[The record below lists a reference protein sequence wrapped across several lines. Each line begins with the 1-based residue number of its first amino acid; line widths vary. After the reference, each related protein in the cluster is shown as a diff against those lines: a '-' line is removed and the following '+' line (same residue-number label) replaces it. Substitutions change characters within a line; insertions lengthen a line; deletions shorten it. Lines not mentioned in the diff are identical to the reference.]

1 MNRICNVYLI
11 IWKRGND
18 IKKKVS
24 VSATNDICPQTL
36 FVYGSMNEDG
46 TPDFGLFCWF
56 SYCWFDQ
63 LGVICAI
70 GGSKRTL
77 ENIRRN
83 RVFSANLVVEDN
95 LPLADYFGTADGR
108 DSDKMDVDV
117 AWERGTAL
125 AVPVLCSSPISFEL
139 EVDKEILTG
148 EHDEVVLMC
157 RIRNTLKDEKL
168 VNSTMASEEILKAVA
183 AVQTCVDY
191 DYWSWDGRHLGK
203 WHERAKE
210 IKPDVEIGAAARGN

>member
-1 MNRICNVYLI
+1 M
-11 IWKRGND
+11 
-18 IKKKVS
+18 KKVS
-24 VSATNDICPQTL
+24 VPATNDLCPQTL
-36 FVYGSMNEDG
+36 FVYGTMNEDH

-83 RVFSANLVVEDN
+83 KVFSANLVVENN

-108 DSDKMDVDV
+108 DGDKMDIPFEWEPGAELDV
-117 AWERGTAL
+117 PT
-125 AVPVLCSSPISFEL
+125 LCSSPLSFEL
-139 EVDKEILTG
+139 EAVREIATG
-148 EHDEVVLMC
+148 ERDETVLLC
-157 RIRNTLKDEKL
+157 HIRNTLKDEAL
-168 VNSTMASEEILKAVA
+168 TASGMTPEEMLKATA
-183 AVQTCVDY
+183 AVRTCIDN
-191 DYWSWDGRHLGK
+191 DYWAWDGRHLGK

-210 IKPDVEIGAAARGN
+210 IKRDVEIGRAAAGN

>member
-1 MNRICNVYLI
+1 M
-11 IWKRGND
+11 
-18 IKKKVS
+18 KKVS
-24 VSATNDICPQTL
+24 VPATNDVCPQTL
-36 FVYGSMNEDG
+36 FVYGTMNEDH

-83 RVFSANLVVEDN
+83 KVFSANLVVENN

-108 DSDKMDVDV
+108 DGDKMDIPFEWEPGAELDV
-117 AWERGTAL
+117 PT
-125 AVPVLCSSPISFEL
+125 LCSSPLSFEL
-139 EVDKEILTG
+139 EAVQEIATG
-148 EHDEVVLMC
+148 ERDETVLLC
-157 RIRNTLKDEKL
+157 HIRNTLKDEAL
-168 VNSTMASEEILKAVA
+168 TASGMTPEEMLKATA
-183 AVQTCVDY
+183 AVRTCIDN
-191 DYWSWDGRHLGK
+191 DYWAWDGRHLGK

-210 IKPDVEIGAAARGN
+210 IKRDVEIGRAAAGN

>member
-1 MNRICNVYLI
+1 M
-11 IWKRGND
+11 
-18 IKKKVS
+18 KKVS
-24 VSATNDICPQTL
+24 VPVTNDICPQTL
-36 FVYGSMNEDG
+36 FVYGTMNEDK

-83 RVFSANLVVEDN
+83 KVFSANLVVESN

-108 DSDKMDVDV
+108 DGDKMDISVE
-117 AWERGTAL
+117 WENGVVL
-125 AVPVLCSSPISFEL
+125 LVPVLCSSPLSFEL
-139 EVDKEILTG
+139 EVEKEIVTG
-148 EHDEVVLMC
+148 ERDEVVLLC
-157 RIRNTLKDEKL
+157 QIRNTLEDERL
-168 VNSTMASEEILKAVA
+168 VDSAMSSEEILKTVA
-183 AVQTCVDY
+183 AVRTCGDE

-210 IKPDVEIGAAARGN
+210 IKADVEIGAAQGN

>member
-1 MNRICNVYLI
+1 M
-11 IWKRGND
+11 
-18 IKKKVS
+18 KKVS
-24 VSATNDICPQTL
+24 VFATNDLCPQTL
-36 FVYGSMNEDG
+36 FVYGTMNEDN

-56 SYCWFDQ
+56 SYCWIEH

-77 ENIRRN
+77 ENIRRTG
-83 RVFSANLVVEDN
+83 VFSANIVVENN

-108 DSDKMDVDV
+108 DGDKMDISVE
-117 AWERGTAL
+117 WEKG
-125 AVPVLCSSPISFEL
+125 AVLNVPILCSSPISFEL
-139 EVDKEILTG
+139 EVDKEISTG
-148 EHDEVVLMC
+148 ECDETVLIC
-157 RIRNTLKDEKL
+157 RIKNTLKDESL
-168 VNSTMASEEILKAVA
+168 VDSSMTSEEILKTVA
-183 AVQTCVDY
+183 AVRTCIDY

>member
-1 MNRICNVYLI
+1 M
-11 IWKRGND
+11 
-18 IKKKVS
+18 KKVS
-24 VSATNDICPQTL
+24 VPATNDICPQTL
-36 FVYGSMNEDG
+36 FVYGTMNEDK

-56 SYCWFDQ
+56 SYCWFDR

-83 RVFSANLVVEDN
+83 KVFSANLVVENN

-108 DSDKMDVDV
+108 DTDKMDVKV
-117 AWERGTAL
+117 EWEEGAVL
-125 AVPVLCSSPISFEL
+125 PVPVLCSSPLNFEL
-139 EVDKEILTG
+139 EVDKEITTG
-148 EHDEVVLMC
+148 EQDEVVLLC
-157 RIRNTLKDEKL
+157 RIRNVLKDEAL
-168 VNSTMASEEILKAVA
+168 LDTSLTPEEIYKNVA
-183 AVQTCVDY
+183 AVCTSVDC

-210 IKPDVEIGAAARGN
+210 IKADVEIGAAAQGN

>member
-1 MNRICNVYLI
+1 M
-11 IWKRGND
+11 
-18 IKKKVS
+18 KKVS
-24 VSATNDICPQTL
+24 VPATNDICPQTL
-36 FVYGSMNEDG
+36 FVYGTMNEDR

-83 RVFSANLVVEDN
+83 KVFSANLVVESN

-108 DSDKMDVDV
+108 DGDKMDVKV
-117 AWERGTAL
+117 EWEKGAVL
-125 AVPVLCSSPISFEL
+125 NVPVLCSSPLNFEL
-139 EVDKEILTG
+139 EVDKEITTG
-148 EHDEVVLMC
+148 KQDEVVLLC
-157 RIRNTLKDEKL
+157 RIRNVLKDAAL
-168 VNSTMASEEILKAVA
+168 TDTSLTPEEIYKKVA
-183 AVQTCVDY
+183 AVCTSVDC

-210 IKPDVEIGAAARGN
+210 IKADVEIGAAAQGN